1 MIEAVVA
8 MVAANSATAMV
19 EAIRRSRSTGESA
32 DVTLPS
38 GDRIVLTPQEIR
50 QLTDELGASAAPTA
64 DTALSNVAGGLALT
78 DTDEFFRQARRR
90 IDLVFKIRLAIAL
103 LIATVLIGTIVGAIV
118 GLALG
123 NTALASG
130 LGATALV
137 DLIGAG
143 VYKPLEKIRQ
153 ALMDA
158 QRLDM
163 IHLSAKQQLST
174 ITDDGANTIEK
185 YQEVWANI
193 LEQIKVLDDK

>member
-8 MVAANSATAMV
+8 MVAANSATAIV

-38 GDRIVLTPQEIR
+38 GERVVLTPQEIR
-50 QLTDELGASAAPTA
+50 QLTDELGASAAPAA
-64 DTALSNVAGGLALT
+64 DTTLSTVAGGLALT

-103 LIATVLIGTIVGAIV
+103 LIATVLIGTIVGAIA

-123 NTALASG
+123 NTVLAGG

-153 ALMDA
+153 ALVDA

-174 ITDDGANTIEK
+174 ITDDGVNTIEK